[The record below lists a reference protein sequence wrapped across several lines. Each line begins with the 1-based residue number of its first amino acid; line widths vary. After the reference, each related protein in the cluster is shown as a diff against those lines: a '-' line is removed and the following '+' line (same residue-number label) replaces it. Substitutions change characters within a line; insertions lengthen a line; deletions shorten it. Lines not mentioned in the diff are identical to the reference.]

1 MTLCLDLIANASFR
15 TTDATTADRDLAPQT
30 RSSRAECE
38 HLARCALTVACSDD
52 SNFAASISS
61 PAVEMYLLASAS
73 EGEKYV
79 QRIVASVQSN
89 ADGKALPFENVSY
102 LLDLTF
108 DDKPRLRRLQ
118 IVRRF

>member
-1 MTLCLDLIANASFR
+1 
-15 TTDATTADRDLAPQT
+15 
-30 RSSRAECE
+30 
-38 HLARCALTVACSDD
+38 
-52 SNFAASISS
+52 
-61 PAVEMYLLASAS
+61 MYLLASAS